1 MSIDIREL
9 DASLILRRLSEIE
22 KFAVVRLA
30 ELAIEEARKSQAERI
45 TKLEEKIT
53 KANNA
58 LNRKLK
64 SGETV
69 YNLIEAAREALK

>member
-69 YNLIEAAREALK
+69 YNLIKAAREALK